1 MFTGIIETTAKI
13 DSMEYNPPSLK
24 LQRASKNIRIAI
36 ELSKKWKIKIGESI
50 AVSGVCLT
58 VSDIKNN
65 LYFFDIIPETL
76 SKTTFGKNI
85 YPEVNIE
92 RSLVYGARVHGHL
105 VSGHVDCVG
114 KVVKVIDGEDGYK
127 IEISYPKKFKKY
139 IISKGSITVDGV
151 SLTVAQAKLLSFVIA
166 IIPHTLK
173 ITTLSNLEKGDFINL
188 EFDNKKYVTTK
199 Y

>member
-1 MFTGIIETTAKI
+1 MFTGIVETTTKI
-13 DSMEYNPPSLK
+13 DSKENVG
-24 LQRASKNIRIAI
+24 KNIRIAI
-36 ELSKKWKIKIGESI
+36 ELSKKWKIKMGDSI

-58 VSDIKNN
+58 VSGIKNN
-65 LYFFDIIPETL
+65 LSKKIYCFDIIPETL
-76 SKTTFGKNI
+76 SKTTFGKYI

-92 RSLVYGARVHGHL
+92 RPLVYGARVHGHI

-114 KVVKVIDGEDGYK
+114 NVLKVTDTAKGYR

-139 IISKGSITVDGV
+139 IIPKGSITVDGV
-151 SLTVAQAKLLSFVIA
+151 SLTIAESKTTSFFVA

-173 ITTLSNLEKGDFINL
+173 ITTLSNLEKGDFTNL
-188 EFDNKKYVTTK
+188 EFDNKKHVTTK